1 MKHIP
6 GIDWDGFGD
15 ISFELALEQANLPAE
30 GYDAEKWLFVPNRY
44 EEYRFILGTRGKK
57 PLICIGINPSTA
69 APDRLDPTL
78 KSVERIAASN
88 GYDSFI
94 MLNVS
99 AQRATDPKTMAGRM
113 NTTLHA
119 QNLEAFK
126 YALSLS
132 ADKAVWAAWGN
143 IVMTKPYLIVCACD
157 FITLGKQLGAKW
169 YCCGK
174 ISKAGHPHHP
184 LYLKKDEPLV
194 PFDALQYEKIA
205 NR

>member
-1 MKHIP
+1 MRHIP
-6 GIDWDGFGD
+6 GSDWNELDG
-15 ISFELALEQANLPAE
+15 ISFDTALKQANLPAE
-30 GYDAEKWLFVPNRY
+30 EYDVSKWLFVPNRY
-44 EEYRFILGTRGKK
+44 MEYRFILGTRGKK

-69 APDRLDPTL
+69 APDKLDPTL

-99 AQRATDPKTMAGRM
+99 AQRATDPKAMAERM
-113 NTTLHA
+113 NPALHA

-132 ADKAVWAAWGN
+132 TDKAVWAAWGN
-143 IVMTKPYLIVCACD
+143 IVMTKPYLISCACD
-157 FITLGKQLGAKW
+157 FIALGNELGARW

-194 PFDALQYEKIA
+194 PFDVLQYERIA
-205 NR
+205 RR